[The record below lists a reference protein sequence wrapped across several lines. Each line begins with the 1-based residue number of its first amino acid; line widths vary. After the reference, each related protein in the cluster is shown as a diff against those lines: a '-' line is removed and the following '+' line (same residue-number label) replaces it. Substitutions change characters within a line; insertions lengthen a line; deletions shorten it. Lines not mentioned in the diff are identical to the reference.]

1 MIIYK
6 GNLVNAHSHSTL
18 RRNHVVVAVTVD
30 PLITYSGGRTYAYF
44 VLIEGAAKPKALSQ
58 IDTSTP
64 YDSPSPSKK
73 LRLSPDTSP
82 LSEVANSPDAS
93 PGKSTKASPIKTD
106 VSMDDV
112 EENRVIHKP
121 AMPQQGFFPDPL
133 APDPVIYH
141 IREVTP
147 GMTDEERKE
156 IYSVTAFP
164 TKDLSDQIAGTP
176 PDKDFTNS
184 KPTSQVAANTFLAYV
199 EPYLRPLTE
208 EDMAFLRE
216 RGDRTTPFLNVSR
229 GKRHYTEVWAEEDGM
244 NPPKQDPDKLPANQ
258 GRGNLDAMTDA
269 LSSTDEISTGPL
281 HSRLLSLLKFEHR
294 ASPTENG
301 TTTNGEIDLFANAND
316 DTMDLDGLTNGQDDG
331 EKPLPVAASVADLTG
346 SKSALLKRL
355 DWPDSD
361 ERLKSELRYLNFLG
375 PDENIDFDAHNDDD
389 ISVRLRLL
397 QTELRRVM
405 IVNGARKSRLE
416 KIAQERLAFQE
427 YSTIHEDLDMQVQQ
441 AYLKRTRTLGKTK
454 KGGPGGGKPRPGQ
467 AALVN
472 GIGMSRARDIGENA
486 RILMDRRD
494 RWDKC
499 IGPVFQNMSHGVP
512 GKGTTLFDP
521 KLMAQ
526 LEKEERERLDDEAE

>member
-1 MIIYK
+1 
-6 GNLVNAHSHSTL
+6 
-18 RRNHVVVAVTVD
+18 
-30 PLITYSGGRTYAYF
+30 
-44 VLIEGAAKPKALSQ
+44 
-58 IDTSTP
+58 
-64 YDSPSPSKK
+64 
-73 LRLSPDTSP
+73 
-82 LSEVANSPDAS
+82 
-93 PGKSTKASPIKTD
+93 
-106 VSMDDV
+106 MDDI
-112 EENRVIHKP
+112 EENRIIHKPP

-147 GMTDEERKE
+147 GMTDTERKE

-176 PDKDFTNS
+176 PDKDFSNA
-184 KPTSQVAANTFLAYV
+184 KPTNQVAANTFLTYV
-199 EPYLRPLTE
+199 EPYVRPLTE

-216 RGDRTTPFLNVSR
+216 RGDRTTPFLNVPR
-229 GKRHYTEVWAEEDGM
+229 GKRHYHEIWAEEDGT

-258 GRGNLDAMTDA
+258 GRGSLDSMTEP

-294 ASPTENG
+294 SSPTESATANG
-301 TTTNGEIDLFANAND
+301 DIDLFANAND

-361 ERLKSELRYLNFLG
+361 ERLKNELRYLNFLG

-389 ISVRLRLL
+389 ISERLRLL
-397 QTELRRVM
+397 QAELRRVM
-405 IVNGARKSRLE
+405 VVNGARKSRLE

-427 YSTIHEDLDMQVQQ
+427 YSTIHEDLDTQVQQ

-472 GIGMSRARDIGENA
+472 GIGISRARDIGDNA

-526 LEKEERERLDDEAE
+526 LEKDERERLDEEGE

>member
-1 MIIYK
+1 MCKHGCDFHYNCTHTNH
-6 GNLVNAHSHSTL
+6 NLA
-18 RRNHVVVAVTVD
+18 
-30 PLITYSGGRTYAYF
+30 
-44 VLIEGAAKPKALSQ
+44 EGAAKPKALSQ

-82 LSEVANSPDAS
+82 LSEVENSPDAS
-93 PGKSTKASPIKTD
+93 PGKSVKASSAKSD
-106 VSMDDV
+106 VSMDNI

-121 AMPQQGFFPDPL
+121 PTMPQQGFFPDPL
-133 APDPVIYH
+133 APDPIIYH
-141 IREVTP
+141 IRDVTP
-147 GMTDEERKE
+147 GMTDAERKE
-156 IYSVTAFP
+156 IYSVTGFP
-164 TKDLSDQIAGTP
+164 TKDLSDQIAGIP
-176 PDKDFTNS
+176 PDKDFSNA
-184 KPTSQVAANTFLAYV
+184 KPTNQVAANTFLTYV
-199 EPYLRPLTE
+199 EPYVRPLTE

-216 RGDRTTPFLNVSR
+216 RGDRNTPFLNVSR
-229 GKRHYTEVWAEEDGM
+229 GKRHYTEVWADEDGI
-244 NPPKQDPDKLPANQ
+244 PFKQDPDKLSANQ
-258 GRGNLDAMTDA
+258 GRGSLDSMTDA

-281 HSRLLSLLKFEHR
+281 HARLLSLLKFEHR
-294 ASPTENG
+294 STPTENG
-301 TTTNGEIDLFANAND
+301 VTTNGDIDLFANAND
-316 DTMDLDGLTNGQDDG
+316 DTMDLDGLANGQEDG

-361 ERLKSELRYLNFLG
+361 ERLKNELRYLNFLG
-375 PDENIDFDAHNDDD
+375 PDENIGFDAHNDDD
-389 ISVRLRLL
+389 ISERLRLL
-397 QTELRRVM
+397 QAELRRVM

-427 YSTIHEDLDMQVQQ
+427 YSTIHEDLDTQVQQ
-441 AYLKRTRTLGKTK
+441 AYLKRTRTLGKSK

-472 GIGMSRARDIGENA
+472 GVGINRARDIGDNA

-521 KLMAQ
+521 RIMGQ
-526 LEKEERERLDDEAE
+526 LEKDERERLDDEGD